1 MVKKEDANTRVQVKI
16 RIRPELLGQL
26 STHAELSN
34 RTLSGEVT
42 HRLEKSLDEEWST
55 LRVRIESRTAAE
67 GAAAAK
73 ELTELKGLL
82 SRLEEAI
89 SLVLGPPWDKSAD
102 TRAFVN
108 EGVVPLK
115 RAG

>member
-1 MVKKEDANTRVQVKI
+1 MAKKENPNAPVQLKI

-34 RTLSGEVT
+34 RTLSSEIT
-42 HRLEKSLDEEWST
+42 HRVEKSLDQDWIT
-55 LRVRIESRTAAE
+55 LRARIEKRTATE
-67 GAAAAK
+67 ETPAAK

-82 SRLEEAI
+82 TRLEEA
-89 SLVLGPPWDKSAD
+89 LALALGPHGDKTAE
-102 TRAFVN
+102 TRSFVT
-108 EGVVPLK
+108 ERVVPIK